1 MHKLLLVILL
11 CGISACNNY
20 EYDDDGKGD
29 TRCPTCP
36 SPNPPTPQ
44 PPNVGANSIEFRVNG
59 TPNATRIRFSNTTD
73 GTTQVITS
81 VPYSIVVTTNQNS
94 LFISLDAT
102 PLSFPIDDFPFLVVQ
117 IFVNGVLFRE
127 AVSSDATY
135 MSTITVSGTWRR

>member
-1 MHKLLLVILL
+1 MRFLIIFLLIGV
-11 CGISACNNY
+11 SACNNY
-20 EYDDDGKGD
+20 EYDKDYDHNSG
-29 TRCPTCP
+29 CPTCP
-36 SPNPPTPQ
+36 SPTPPPTQ
-44 PPNVGANSIEFRVNG
+44 PPGVGQHSIEFRVNG

-81 VPYSIVVTTNQNS
+81 VPYSIIVTTNQNS
-94 LFISLDAT
+94 LFISLNAT

-135 MSTITVSGTWRR
+135 MSTLAVSGTWRK